1 MAKEKTFSLKGLF
14 SKKQEETSLTVP
26 ETGEV
31 TVNEEKVVTLS
42 QLIDLLGL
50 GDVSENKLSEVTY
63 FSCIKIL
70 SESIAKMPFKLLQKD
85 PVKGKINCTWHDMY
99 DLIRYRPNEFMTSS
113 TFMGTMEANRNH
125 YGNAYALIQGYGI
138 DPKLYPLESQYM
150 QVWLDDAEI
159 FDTNN
164 AKLWYVY
171 THPRNGKRYLFSSEE
186 IIHVHSSVSLD
197 GITGLAIQDILA
209 TTVESNQKGQ
219 QLLSKAYENGFVA
232 KAVLQYTSDL
242 NDKSAKAFAEG
253 LTRYARG
260 EERGAELFIPIPLG
274 TTIQPLNM
282 KFTDGQFLELKQYS
296 ALQIAAAFGIKP
308 NQINDYTKAS
318 YAAAEQQQLA
328 FYIET
333 LLYILKQY
341 EEEFSYKLLTKQERK
356 SGIYFKFNEAAILR
370 ASPTEQIKTLTE
382 AITGGLY
389 TPDEAR
395 DYIDLPAKGCDK
407 LLVNGSMIPATDAG
421 KQYKTNGGD

>member
-1 MAKEKTFSLKGLF
+1 MDKEKSFSLTSIF
-14 SKKQEETSLTVP
+14 RKKQAETSLTVSEAG
-26 ETGEV
+26 ETTVSGER
-31 TVNEEKVVTLS
+31 TVTLQ

-99 DLIRYRPNEFMTSS
+99 DIIRYRPNEFMTSS

-125 YGNAYALIQGYGI
+125 YGNAYAVISGYGV
-138 DPKLYPLESQYM
+138 DPKLYPLESQYV
-150 QVWLDDAEI
+150 QIW
-159 FDTNN
+159 FDN
-164 AKLWYVY
+164 AKLFDNGNAQLWYVY
-171 THPRNGKRYLFSSEE
+171 SHPKNGKRYLFASEDV
-186 IIHVHSSVSLD
+186 IHVRTSVSLD
-197 GITGLAIQDILA
+197 GISGLAIKDILA
-209 TTVESNQKGQ
+209 STVEANQKGQ
-219 QLLSKAYENGFVA
+219 KLLSKAYENGFVA
-232 KAVLQYTSDL
+232 KAAVQYTGDL
-242 NDKSAKAFAEG
+242 KDASAKAFAEG

-260 EERGAELFIPIPLG
+260 EEQGAEIFIPIPLG

-341 EEEFSYKLLTKQERK
+341 EEEFSYKLLTRQERR
-356 SGIYFKFNEAAILR
+356 SGIYFKFNEAVILR

-382 AITGGLY
+382 AIAGGLY
-389 TPDEAR
+389 SPDEAR
-395 DYIDLPAKGCDK
+395 DYIDLPAKGCDD
-407 LLVNGSMIPATDAG
+407 LLVNGSMIPAKQAG
-421 KQYKTNGGD
+421 KQYGGD

>member
-1 MAKEKTFSLKGLF
+1 MAKEKFSLKSIFG
-14 SKKQEETSLTVP
+14 KKQEETSLTVP
-26 ETGEV
+26 EAGEV
-31 TVNEEKVVTLS
+31 TANGEKVVTLQ

-99 DLIRYRPNEFMTSS
+99 DVVRYRPNEFMTSS
-113 TFMGTMEANRNH
+113 MFMGTMEANRNH
-125 YGNAYALIQGYGI
+125 YGNAYALIQGYGT

-150 QVWLDDAEI
+150 QVWFDNAEI
-159 FDTNN
+159 FDTGQ

-171 THPRNGKRYLFSSEE
+171 THQKNGKRYLFSSED
-186 IIHVHSSVSLD
+186 IIHVRSSVSLD

-209 TTVESNQKGQ
+209 ATVESNQKGQ
-219 QLLSKAYENGFVA
+219 QLLSKSYENGFVA

-242 NDKSAKAFAEG
+242 SDKSAKAFTEG
-253 LTRYARG
+253 LTKYARG

-274 TTIQPLNM
+274 STIQPLNM

-341 EEEFSYKLLTKQERK
+341 EEEFAYKLLTKQERK
-356 SGIYFKFNEAAILR
+356 SGIYFKFNEAVILR
-370 ASPTEQIKTLTE
+370 ASPTEQIKTLVE
-382 AITGGLY
+382 AISGGLY

-407 LLVNGSMIPATDAG
+407 LLVNGSMIPAEDAG
-421 KQYKTNGGD
+421 KQYNPNGGD

>member
-1 MAKEKTFSLKGLF
+1 MAKERKFSLKSLF
-14 SKKQEETSLTVP
+14 GEKKEETAVTVP
-26 ETGEV
+26 ETGEITANGEKIV
-31 TVNEEKVVTLS
+31 TMQ
-42 QLIDLLGL
+42 QLIDLFNLDG
-50 GDVSENKLSEVTY
+50 VSSNKLSEVTY

-99 DLIRYRPNEFMTSS
+99 DVVRYRPNEFMTAS

-125 YGNAYALIQGYGI
+125 YGNAYAVIQGYGR
-138 DPKLYPLESQYM
+138 DPKLYPLEPQYM
-150 QVWLDDAEI
+150 QLWFDNAKI
-159 FDTNN
+159 FDTGN
-164 AKLWYVY
+164 AKLWYIY
-171 THPRNGKRYLFSSEE
+171 THPQNGQRYIFGTED
-186 IIHVHSSVSLD
+186 IIHVRSSVSLD

-209 TTVESNQKGQ
+209 STVEANQKGQ
-219 QLLSKAYENGFVA
+219 QLLSKTYENGFVA
-232 KAVLQYTSDL
+232 KAILQYTGDL
-242 NDKSAKAFAEG
+242 NDKSAKTFAKG
-253 LTRYARG
+253 ITRYARG
-260 EERGAELFIPIPLG
+260 EEKGAELFIPIPLG
-274 TTIQPLNM
+274 TSIQPLNM

-296 ALQIAAAFGIKP
+296 ALQIAATFGIKP

-341 EEEFSYKLLTKQERK
+341 EEEFSYKLLTREERRN
-356 SGIYFKFNEAAILR
+356 GIYFKFNEAAILR

-407 LLVNGSMIPATDAG
+407 LLVNGSMIPAEDAG
-421 KQYKTNGGD
+421 KQYKVNGGE

>member
-1 MAKEKTFSLKGLF
+1 MAKEKKFSLKSFF
-14 SKKQEETSLTVP
+14 SGKKDETAIITRESGNITANGQDVI
-26 ETGEV
+26 TMQ
-31 TVNEEKVVTLS
+31 

-50 GDVSENKLSEVTY
+50 SDVSENKLSEVTY

-99 DLIRYRPNEFMTSS
+99 DVVRYRPNEFMTSS

-125 YGNAYALIQGYGI
+125 YGNAYAFIQGYGNN
-138 DPKLYPLESQYM
+138 PKLYPLESQYM
-150 QVWLDDAEI
+150 QLWFDNANILDS
-159 FDTNN
+159 NN
-164 AKLWYVY
+164 TKLWYIY
-171 THPRNGKRYLFSSEE
+171 THPKNGKRYIFGTEDIL
-186 IIHVHSSVSLD
+186 HVRSSVSLD
-197 GITGLAIQDILA
+197 GITGLSIQDILA
-209 TTVESNQKGQ
+209 STVEANQKGQ
-219 QLLSKAYENGFVA
+219 QLLSKAYNNGFVA
-232 KAVLQYTSDL
+232 KAVLQYTGDL
-242 NDKSAKAFAEG
+242 SDKSAKAFAEG
-253 LTRYARG
+253 ITRYARG
-260 EERGAELFIPIPLG
+260 EEKGAELIIPVPLG
-274 TTIQPLNM
+274 STIQPLNM

-341 EEEFSYKLLTKQERK
+341 EEEFSYKLLTKQERQN
-356 SGIYFKFNEAAILR
+356 GIYFKFNEAAILR
-370 ASPTEQIKTLTE
+370 GSPMEQIKTLTE
-382 AITGGLY
+382 AISGGLY

-395 DYIDLPAKGCDK
+395 DYINLPATGCNK
-407 LLVNGSMIPATDAG
+407 LLVNGSMIPAENAG
-421 KQYKTNGGD
+421 KQYGGE

>member
-1 MAKEKTFSLKGLF
+1 MAKEKSFSLTNIF
-14 SKKQEETSLTVP
+14 RKKQAETNLTVP
-26 ETGEV
+26 KSGEV
-31 TVNEEKVVTLS
+31 TANGEKIVTMQ

-50 GDVSENKLSEVTY
+50 GDVSGNKLSEVTY

-85 PVKGKINCTWHDMY
+85 PIKGKINCTWHDMY
-99 DLIRYRPNEFMTSS
+99 DVVRYRPNDFMTSS
-113 TFMGTMEANRNH
+113 TFMGTMETNRNH
-125 YGNAYALIQGYGI
+125 YGNAYAAILGYGT
-138 DPKLYPLESQYM
+138 DPKLYPLESQYV
-150 QVWLDDAEI
+150 QVWFDNAGL
-159 FDTNN
+159 FDTNK

-171 THPRNGKRYLFSSEE
+171 THPGNGKQYLFATED
-186 IIHVHSSVSLD
+186 IIHVRSSMSLD
-197 GITGLAIQDILA
+197 GITGLSIKDILA
-209 TTVESNQKGQ
+209 STVEANQKGQ

-242 NDKSAKAFAEG
+242 SDKSAKAFTEG

-260 EERGAELFIPIPLG
+260 EEKGAELFIPIPLG
-274 TTIQPLNM
+274 STIQPLNM

-341 EEEFSYKLLTKQERK
+341 EEEFSYKLLTKQERQQ
-356 SGIYFKFNEAAILR
+356 GIYFKFNEAVILR

-382 AITGGLY
+382 AIAGGLY
-389 TPDEAR
+389 DPDEAR
-395 DYIDLPAKGCDK
+395 DYMDLPAKGCNK
-407 LLVNGSMIPATDAG
+407 LLINGSFIPVEDAG
-421 KQYKTNGGD
+421 KQYQTGGGD